1 MLVYAEESE
10 LAPKL
15 SSNDFSF
22 DRTMQKFEKTVFGY
36 NYCERTSKKDEL
48 FAVALAS
55 NQSSSSLAAVIALC
69 LSSSALLKVIS
80 MIKNDI
86 FQ

>member
-1 MLVYAEESE
+1 VYAEESE
-10 LAPKL
+10 LALKL

-22 DRTMQKFEKTVFGY
+22 DRTMQKFEKTVFSY
-36 NYCERTSKKDEL
+36 NYCEQTLKKDKL
-48 FAVALAS
+48 FSVVSAS
-55 NQSSSSLAAVIALC
+55 NQSSSLLAAVIVLC
-69 LSSSALLKVIS
+69 LSSSAALLKVMS